1 MKRNYVLT
9 AVLGV
14 LLTGAV
20 AAFAMPHGG
29 GPFGIEKL
37 KAFSEL
43 PADKQKLIVDTFT
56 AVKEENEALRDEMK
70 ATHEKLRDILTA
82 EQFDA
87 QAYKET
93 SEKLQG
99 LMAKGFSSF
108 NNAIAELAPQLTQS
122 ERQILVQLGPGGGHG
137 KGGHRGKD

>member
-1 MKRNYVLT
+1 MKRNLVLT
-9 AVLGV
+9 ALLG
-14 LLTGAV
+14 LLITGA

-29 GPFGIEKL
+29 GPYGIEKL

-43 PADKQKLIVDTFT
+43 PADKQKLIVDTFS
-56 AVKEENEALRDEMK
+56 AVKEQNADLRDEIK

-82 EQFDA
+82 ENFDA

-93 SEKLQG
+93 SQKLQT
-99 LMAKGFSSF
+99 LMTQGFTSF

-122 ERQILVQLGPGGGHG
+122 ERQILVQLGPGGGHF
-137 KGGHRGKD
+137 KN

>member
-1 MKRNYVLT
+1 MKRNLASSALLVL
-9 AVLGV
+9 
-14 LLTGAV
+14 LLTGA
-20 AAFAMPHGG
+20 AALAMPHGG

-43 PADKQKLIVDTFT
+43 PADKQKLIVDTFS
-56 AVKEENEALRDEMK
+56 AVKDENEGLRDEIE

-87 QAYKET
+87 QAFKET
-93 SEKLQG
+93 SEKLQT
-99 LMAKGFSSF
+99 LMAQGFTSF

-122 ERQILVQLGPGGGHG
+122 ERQILAQLGPGGRHG
-137 KGGHRGKD
+137 KD

>member
-9 AVLGV
+9 AVLGA
-14 LLTGAV
+14 LLTGA

-43 PADKQKLIVDTFT
+43 PADKQKLIVDTFS
-56 AVKEENEALRDEMK
+56 AVKEENEGLRDEIK
-70 ATHEKLRDILTA
+70 ATHEKLKDILTA

-87 QAYKET
+87 QAFKET
-93 SEKLQG
+93 SDKLQG

-108 NNAIAELAPQLTQS
+108 SNAIAELAPQLTQS
-122 ERQILVQLGPGGGHG
+122 EREILAQLGPGGHHG
-137 KGGHRGKD
+137 KH

>member
-1 MKRNYVLT
+1 MKRNLALSALLVL
-9 AVLGV
+9 
-14 LLTGAV
+14 LLTGA
-20 AAFAMPHGG
+20 AAFAMAHGG

-56 AVKEENEALRDEMK
+56 TVKEENEGLREEIK

-87 QAYKET
+87 QAFKET

-108 NNAIAELAPQLTQS
+108 NNAIVELAPQLTQS
-122 ERQILVQLGPGGGHG
+122 ERQILAQLGPGGHHG
-137 KGGHRGKD
+137 KD

>member
-1 MKRNYVLT
+1 MKRNL
-9 AVLGV
+9 ALSALLAL
-14 LLTGAV
+14 LLTGA
-20 AAFAMPHGG
+20 AAFAMAHGG

-56 AVKEENEALRDEMK
+56 AVKEENEGLRDEMK

-87 QAYKET
+87 QAFKET

-108 NNAIAELAPQLTQS
+108 NDAIAELAPQLTQS
-122 ERQILVQLGPGGGHG
+122 ERQILAQLGPGGHHG
-137 KGGHRGKD
+137 KD

>member
-1 MKRNYVLT
+1 MKRNLVLT
-9 AVLGV
+9 ALLG
-14 LLTGAV
+14 LLMTGA

-29 GPFGIEKL
+29 GPFGVERL

-43 PADKQKLIVDTFT
+43 PADKQKLIVDTLS
-56 AVKEENEALRDEMK
+56 AVKDQNEGLREEIK

-87 QAYKET
+87 KAFKET
-93 SEKLQG
+93 SEKLQT
-99 LMAKGFSSF
+99 LMAQGFTSL

-122 ERQILVQLGPGGGHG
+122 EREILAELGPGGHHGH
-137 KGGHRGKD
+137 KKH

>member
-1 MKRNYVLT
+1 MKRNLVLT
-9 AVLGV
+9 ALLG
-14 LLTGAV
+14 LLITGA

-43 PADKQKLIVDTFT
+43 PADKQKLIVDTFS
-56 AVKEENEALRDEMK
+56 AVKDENEGLRGEIE

-87 QAYKET
+87 QAFKET
-93 SEKLQG
+93 SEKLQT
-99 LMAKGFSSF
+99 LMAQGFTSF

-122 ERQILVQLGPGGGHG
+122 ERQILAQLGPGGRHG
-137 KGGHRGKD
+137 KD